1 MIKKVNN
8 KGMTL
13 VEIVVVLLI
22 ASIIMTITGGILVNS
37 LGYFDKTTQNSLDKQ
52 TVDGV
57 LDFISSEI
65 TYATDVRI
73 NESQSAPDDNAW
85 HCLYIVKNNKSKG
98 RLYRD
103 GKSVFDDDY
112 YMNNRDLQMDVRGFT
127 SNGYRLDLTLKYL
140 KGTEEV
146 YSTKKTFELVNFNIH
161 TASETTL
168 FSNVSETANS
178 NSNLRLWY
186 IKDDSSKGNS
196 ENDKTDSEITVA
208 KQVECINTKNN
219 RGDYIEARNYNK
231 GDFVYCD
238 GSWWQLIQNKSNA
251 TSPDKSKARWWKKID
266 KNYDFRS
273 AYTVGD
279 IVYYEKDKCY
289 YKCIKDICNVSGAS
303 ETNDG
308 YGPSGYNGKL
318 YHWEYIGP
326 KNTVTKDV
334 HNCDDISI
342 RRTDT
347 VLNKLDQLTE
357 SQINS
362 IPKYDVNKTD
372 YKIGDYIYNEEKN
385 GVKQYYLKVLDGSGG
400 PGSSASSGWQILSR
414 DWNKNSAYLKGDIV
428 LYSEAQNL
436 YYIKAVKDM
445 NESKDPTKWPNKE
458 DKIDN
463 NDNPNQYWKQLG
475 NQ

>member
-73 NESQSAPDDNAW
+73 NESQSAPDNNAW

-140 KGTEEV
+140 KGNEEV

-168 FSNVSETANS
+168 FSNVSETADS

-219 RGDYIEARNYNK
+219 RGDYVEGRHYSK

-238 GSWWQLIQNKSNA
+238 GSW
-251 TSPDKSKARWWKKID
+251 
-266 KNYDFRS
+266 
-273 AYTVGD
+273 
-279 IVYYEKDKCY
+279 
-289 YKCIKDICNVSGAS
+289 
-303 ETNDG
+303 
-308 YGPSGYNGKL
+308 
-318 YHWEYIGP
+318 
-326 KNTVTKDV
+326 
-334 HNCDDISI
+334 
-342 RRTDT
+342 
-347 VLNKLDQLTE
+347 
-357 SQINS
+357 
-362 IPKYDVNKTD
+362 
-372 YKIGDYIYNEEKN
+372 
-385 GVKQYYLKVLDGSGG
+385 
-400 PGSSASSGWQILSR
+400 
-414 DWNKNSAYLKGDIV
+414 
-428 LYSEAQNL
+428 
-436 YYIKAVKDM
+436 
-445 NESKDPTKWPNKE
+445 
-458 DKIDN
+458 
-463 NDNPNQYWKQLG
+463 
-475 NQ
+475 

>member
-37 LGYFDKTTQNSLDKQ
+37 LGYFDTTTKKSLDKQ
-52 TVDGV
+52 TLNGV
-57 LDFISSEI
+57 LDFISNEI
-65 TYATDVRI
+65 TYATDVRVS
-73 NESQSAPDDNAW
+73 NTKPDDRDW
-85 HCLYIVKNNKSKG
+85 HYLYVLKNDKNKG

-103 GKSVFDDDY
+103 GKAVFDDDY
-112 YMNNRDLQMDVRGFT
+112 YINNRDLQMDVRGFT
-127 SNGYRLDLTLKYL
+127 TNGYRLDLTLKYL
-140 KGTEEV
+140 NGTEEV
-146 YSTKKTFELVNFNIH
+146 YSTKNTYELVNFNIN
-161 TASETTL
+161 TTDKTTL
-168 FSNVSETANS
+168 FSNISSTTQLSENTK
-178 NSNLRLWY
+178 LYY

-219 RGDYIEARNYNK
+219 RGDYVEGRHY
-231 GDFVYCD
+231 
-238 GSWWQLIQNKSNA
+238 
-251 TSPDKSKARWWKKID
+251 SK
-266 KNYDFRS
+266 
-273 AYTVGD
+273 GD
-279 IVYYEKDKCY
+279 IVFFEKEQCY
-289 YKCIKDICNVSGAS
+289 YQCLQDMYSMGVGSDS
-303 ETNDG
+303 SDG
-308 YGPSGYNGKL
+308 YAPDGFNGKQT
-318 YHWEYIGP
+318 YWKYIGP

-385 GVKQYYLKVLDGSGG
+385 GIKQYYLKVLDGSGG

-428 LYSEAQNL
+428 LYSEAEDLGYLKAMQN
-436 YYIKAVKDM
+436 I
-445 NESKDPTKWPNKE
+445 NK
-458 DKIDN
+458 DN
-463 NDNPNQYWKQLG
+463 NPTTWPHRVEIVNGNPNPNYFWSTV
-475 NQ
+475 N